1 MTRINTNVESL
12 RGLHNIQKS
21 QAKLSSSLQR
31 LSTGL
36 AINNGR
42 DNPAGLIASEGLRLQ
57 ITTIEQSIK
66 NSNRANNVLATADSA
81 LGEIGGLLNQVR
93 GLVQEALNSGAL
105 SDDEIK
111 ANQGQI
117 DQALSAIN
125 RISSNT
131 SFGGQKLIDGSKA
144 FQTSSTA
151 VDSAKINDLQ
161 INEALFG
168 TSNTIAVNATVTAA
182 AQQGELRYNGG
193 TLSSATTL
201 EVGGSKGNQVLFL
214 GGTSTVAN
222 IRDAVNAVSDVTGVN
237 ATLRAG
243 LEVGGGTAGTAVAAN
258 LTYNSVSAVAGVT
271 GIAASRT
278 FAAGADS
285 ITVTADATG
294 TAGNAFTVAFVAG
307 VGNNVALSSAISGNA
322 ITVTL
327 GTDGTGALDSTL
339 NTANLVAAS
348 VTALAGVSATS
359 SGNTTGFTASAAAN
373 LTGGVTAVTAVT
385 AENITFT
392 AADAGFDGNNLR
404 IVVQTGGA
412 NAATASTV
420 SGITT
425 LTLTKTAA
433 DTSASFSSFIN
444 GNSTAS
450 ALVSAA
456 GAGTTT
462 IGNNLASTAL
472 TGGVDGTGGAVKI
485 TDARTEG
492 SAGTI
497 SVVFADPGANS
508 AALSISTSAADVNG
522 NRTITV
528 NLATNGSGAII
539 STADDIAAALEA
551 DATAT
556 TLVNAKSTTD
566 GVVSAAASAA
576 LTQGDDAELVLKSAN
591 FGSNEFVQLNVLSGS
606 FSTTL
611 NDSTTVSLRD
621 AGTDIEANINGQ
633 AALGDG
639 LTAIVKNGLL
649 DASISFTAAAN
660 VAATTAAVTI
670 TGGGSLFQ
678 IGQQADASGQIGLG
692 IDAINTARL
701 GGISGK
707 LYELGTGGG
716 KSLLDVG
723 PNVPAIDLVDILE
736 QALNRVNTL
745 RGRLGAIQKN
755 VIDTNISNLGVAL
768 ENISSARSQIVDT
781 DFAAET
787 AAMQKAQVLSQAG
800 ISVLTIANQVP
811 QQVLSLLR

>member
-1 MTRINTNVESL
+1 
-12 RGLHNIQKS
+12 
-21 QAKLSSSLQR
+21 
-31 LSTGL
+31 
-36 AINNGR
+36 
-42 DNPAGLIASEGLRLQ
+42 
-57 ITTIEQSIK
+57 
-66 NSNRANNVLATADSA
+66 
-81 LGEIGGLLNQVR
+81 
-93 GLVQEALNSGAL
+93 
-105 SDDEIK
+105 
-111 ANQGQI
+111 
-117 DQALSAIN
+117 
-125 RISSNT
+125 
-131 SFGGQKLIDGSKA
+131 
-144 FQTSSTA
+144 
-151 VDSAKINDLQ
+151 
-161 INEALFG
+161 
-168 TSNTIAVNATVTAA
+168 
-182 AQQGELRYNGG
+182 
-193 TLSSATTL
+193 
-201 EVGGSKGNQVLFL
+201 
-214 GGTSTVAN
+214 
-222 IRDAVNAVSDVTGVN
+222 
-237 ATLRAG
+237 
-243 LEVGGGTAGTAVAAN
+243 
-258 LTYNSVSAVAGVT
+258 
-271 GIAASRT
+271 
-278 FAAGADS
+278 
-285 ITVTADATG
+285 
-294 TAGNAFTVAFVAG
+294 VAFVAG